1 MPAPAAA
8 AAAHDPRTAGATARL
23 EVARAAAAEVAELAM
38 GWYESPHLKVEEKP
52 DGSPVTPV
60 DKAGERILRRAVGHH
75 FPNDAFLGEEEG
87 ETEGTSGWR
96 WIVDPIDGT
105 RSFATGLPTFGILI
119 GIEHGA
125 GTAGGT
131 GATLAADEHGHGE
144 VLAGLAVFPAV
155 REAVEA
161 VRGCGAT
168 WTTATGMKLACR
180 VSDVARVEDATL
192 DLASPRS
199 FETYGHLDVRERLD
213 RTARR
218 LRGWDDGLGFS
229 WVATGRVDGAVALG
243 QNPWDVAAF
252 MPVIEEAGGAITA
265 WDGGDPR
272 RGGRILA
279 GSRGLVAALRREI

>member
-1 MPAPAAA
+1 MTTTDTSPDRARLL
-8 AAAHDPRTAGATARL
+8 DEATHRL
-23 EVARAAAAEVAELAM
+23 EVARTAAAEVAELAL
-38 GWYESPHLKVEEKP
+38 GWYESPDLPVEEKP

-75 FPNDAFLGEEEG
+75 FTNDAFLGEEYG

-131 GATLAADEHGHGE
+131 TADEHGHGE
-144 VLAGLAVFPAV
+144 MLAGLAVFPAV
-155 REAVEA
+155 RESVEA
-161 VRGCGAT
+161 VLGRGAT
-168 WTTATGMKLACR
+168 WTTATGMKRTCK
-180 VSDVARVEDATL
+180 VSNVATVEDATL
-192 DLASPRS
+192 DCASPRS
-199 FETYGHLDVRERLD
+199 FENFDHLDVRERLD

-229 WVATGRVDGAVALG
+229 WVATSRVDGAVALG
-243 QNPWDVAAF
+243 QAIWDVAAF
-252 MPVIEEAGGAITA
+252 MPIISEAGGVITA

-279 GSRGLVAALRREI
+279 GSRQLARALKAAVL